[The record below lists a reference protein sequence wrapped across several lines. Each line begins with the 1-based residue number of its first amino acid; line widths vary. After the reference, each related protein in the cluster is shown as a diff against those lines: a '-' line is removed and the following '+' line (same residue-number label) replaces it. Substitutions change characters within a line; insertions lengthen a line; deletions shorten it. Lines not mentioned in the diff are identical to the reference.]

1 MRITAKD
8 MKDLNIVEEIIP
20 EYGMADEDALTSISQ
35 YLKGHM
41 KEFLRKMSEKS
52 VDDIV
57 NERYSRFR
65 KF

>member
-1 MRITAKD
+1 
-8 MKDLNIVEEIIP
+8 
-20 EYGMADEDALTSISQ
+20 MADEDALVSISS

-41 KEFLRKMSEKS
+41 KDFLRKMSEKS
-52 VDDIV
+52 VEEIV